1 MTTADYAP
9 PVDKLLTQGDPRNM
23 IGWPDYAALGL
34 GPEHIPDLIRMAT
47 DEELDVAGSNSLE
60 VWATVHAWRALGQ
73 LRAESAVEPL
83 LGLLHRIDDDQDDW
97 VGEEIPEVMGMIGPS
112 AIPALAA
119 YVADS
124 SRGLWARVAASA
136 SLTEIGQ
143 RHPASRADCVATLT
157 RLLEQYQ
164 DHDETLNADL
174 VAGLIELHAV
184 ESAPVMERAFA
195 ARRVDNSVSGDWED
209 VQIEMGLR
217 QARETPQPNYAA
229 SIVGPELAAQL
240 AAMTQR
246 LQGELGIA
254 SPGGVQLRKAKK
266 RDKRKQQ
273 EPRSKKS
280 RKKQG

>member
-1 MTTADYAP
+1 MTGTHYPP
-9 PVDKLLTQGDPRNM
+9 PVDKLLALGDPRNM
-23 IGWPDYAALGL
+23 IEWPDYVALGL
-34 GPEHIPDLIRMAT
+34 GLEHSPGLIRMAL
-47 DEELDVAGSNSLE
+47 DEELHWAESDRLE
-60 VWATVHAWRALGQ
+60 VWSPIHAWRALGQ

-97 VGEEIPEVMGMIGPS
+97 VGEEIPEVMGMIGPA

-164 DHDETLNADL
+164 DFDETLNAEL

-184 ESAPVMERAFA
+184 ESAPVMERVFA

-229 SIVGPELAAQL
+229 DIVGPELAANL
-240 AAMTQR
+240 ETLGQR
-246 LQGELGIA
+246 LRIVEPQFQ
-254 SPGGVQLRKAKK
+254 PKRTRAKK

>member
-1 MTTADYAP
+1 MTGTHYPP
-9 PVDKLLTQGDPRNM
+9 PVDKLLALGDPRNM
-23 IGWPDYAALGL
+23 IGWPDYVALGL
-34 GPEHIPDLIRMAT
+34 GLEHIPDLIRMAL
-47 DEELDVAGSNSLE
+47 DEELHWADSESLE
-60 VWATVHAWRALGQ
+60 VWSPIHAWRALGQ

-83 LGLLHRIDDDQDDW
+83 LGLLHRIDDDHDDW
-97 VGEEIPEVMGMIGPS
+97 VGEEIPEVMGMIGPA

-136 SLTEIGQ
+136 SLSEIGQ

-164 DHDETLNADL
+164 DHDETLNAEL

-229 SIVGPELAAQL
+229 DIVGPELAANL
-240 AAMTQR
+240 ETLGQR
-246 LQGELGIA
+246 LRIVEPQFQ
-254 SPGGVQLRKAKK
+254 PKRTRAKK